1 MKTYILG
8 NGGFAQEVFAQI
20 VLSNTIE
27 TEFGGFVI
35 IKDDEAILI
44 GDEGAS
50 TFTYPIA
57 SQFILGTG
65 NKTWRRKFISHFSKY
80 YAQTV
85 AHFPNIEAPHSYVS
99 PLAKL
104 GIGNLFMNF
113 SMINGNAEMG
123 NYNMFNPH
131 ASIYHD
137 SSLQDNNVFSPYSG
151 VMGYCKLGSENF
163 LGTGTHITPKCSLG
177 NENTLS
183 AGETLFDDMK
193 TRQFFQSGV
202 IQDKP

>member
-20 VLSNTIE
+20 VLSDSIE
-27 TEFGGFVI
+27 TDFGGFI
-35 IKDDEAILI
+35 ILKNDEAILI
-44 GDEGAS
+44 GEEGAS
-50 TFTYPIA
+50 AFTYPMA

-65 NKTWRRKFISHFSKY
+65 NKTWRRHFLLHFSNY
-80 YAQTV
+80 YPLNIT
-85 AHFPNIEAPHSYVS
+85 HFPNTTAPQAYVS

-123 NYNMFNPH
+123 DFNMFNPH
-131 ASIYHD
+131 SSLYHD
-137 SSLQDNNVFSPYSG
+137 SSLKNNNILSPHSG
-151 VMGYCKLGSENF
+151 IMGYCKLGSENF
-163 LGTGTHITPKCSLG
+163 LGVGTHITPKCSLG

-183 AGETLFDDMK
+183 AGETLFEDMG
-193 TRQFFQSGV
+193 TRQFFQSGI